1 MELNWHASSPSL
13 FSLGSLGQS
22 LQNIYLLEVITHLQ
36 SLKFVSLFLFPS
48 LSVRKL
54 FQQLVQ
60 FFLPLKMKENT
71 STLLSH
77 SLPTARTNFTRGN
90 PSHPLL
96 VAVNC
101 GENFQP
107 SEGVRLF
114 VDKAGTRLSFP
125 GTTSDQQQ
133 KAAAEKS
140 PNSKPG
146 ACLPLPVWILFSAY
160 PTPISYCLQGKLYRP
175 MRAFFLSVS
184 ASFSTTFCFCAAIRS
199 FVFSLSLGSQ
209 KQSVTKHEHLRWPG
223 LPHLQGE
230 PLA

>member
-1 MELNWHASSPSL
+1 
-13 FSLGSLGQS
+13 
-22 LQNIYLLEVITHLQ
+22 
-36 SLKFVSLFLFPS
+36 
-48 LSVRKL
+48 
-54 FQQLVQ
+54 
-60 FFLPLKMKENT
+60 MKENT
-71 STLLSH
+71 STLSSR
-77 SLPTARTNFTRGN
+77 SLPIARTNFTHGN

-107 SEGVRLF
+107 SEGVCLF
-114 VDKAGTRLSFP
+114 VDKTGTHLSFS
-125 GTTSDQQQ
+125 GRTSAAKRCSREITQQQ
-133 KAAAEKS
+133 TRCMPS
-140 PNSKPG
+140 PPSLDSIF
-146 ACLPLPVWILFSAY
+146 CLSQSHTPVR
-160 PTPISYCLQGKLYRP
+160 YCLQGKLYRP

-209 KQSVTKHEHLRWPG
+209 KQSVIKHEHLRWPG